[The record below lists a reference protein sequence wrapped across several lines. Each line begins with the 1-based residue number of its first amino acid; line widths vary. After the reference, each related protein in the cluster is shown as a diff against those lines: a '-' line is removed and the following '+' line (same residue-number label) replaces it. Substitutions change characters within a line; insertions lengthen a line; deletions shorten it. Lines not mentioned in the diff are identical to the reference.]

1 MNQFCVF
8 SRQICQRGVVWG
20 VGPPTRG
27 PLVTRNH
34 PSFSSVTHHIRF
46 VVSSLASVPCVGGF
60 DKWIYEYTL
69 KQSKMHMTSTR
80 ASGRL
85 ATEKLQVVLYCSI
98 PCARATSMSWD
109 LGCATYSQEYISAM
123 NIMPNIRVSLK
134 QTPKNVPHKNQ
145 MIINCLRLL
154 SPIATGGRDPKFRAE
169 S

>member
-1 MNQFCVF
+1 
-8 SRQICQRGVVWG
+8 
-20 VGPPTRG
+20 
-27 PLVTRNH
+27 
-34 PSFSSVTHHIRF
+34 
-46 VVSSLASVPCVGGF
+46 
-60 DKWIYEYTL
+60 
-69 KQSKMHMTSTR
+69 MTSTR

-109 LGCATYSQEYISAM
+109 LGCAQEYISAM
-123 NIMPNIRVSLK
+123 NVMSNNRVSLK